1 MELGLNKM
9 PWYGQI
15 LLFGMLAGLAVY
27 GFEYF
32 YAADARVKLQAKQ
45 DDLVQVRARVS
56 RGQAIAAQLPQFQ
69 AKVAELESRLEV
81 LKTQLP
87 DQRDVGE
94 MLRRVQTLATQ
105 SNLVVKTFRPQPL
118 KQKELHTEWP
128 MLLEFDG
135 SYHNL
140 GLFFDRVSKVP
151 RIINISDI
159 GIHAYDAKAQA
170 EQSVTVAASVIAT
183 AFVLVDKPP
192 AGMKKPG
199 TPGAPGAPA
208 APAATATPAPIAA
221 PVSGFAG
228 PAAAAINGA
237 KTIAAASSVA
247 SATTR

>member
-9 PWYGQI
+9 PWYVQI
-15 LLFGMLAGLAVY
+15 LLFGVLAGLAVY

-32 YAADARVKLQAKQ
+32 YAADARVKLQAKATE
-45 DDLVQVRARVS
+45 LEQVRARVS

-69 AKVAELESRLEV
+69 ARVADLESRLEV

-105 SNLVVKTFRPQPL
+105 SNLAVKTFRPQPL

-159 GIHAYDAKAQA
+159 GIVAQDPKTQA
-170 EQSVTVAASVIAT
+170 EQGTTISAQVLAT
-183 AFVLVDKPP
+183 AFVLIDKPP
-192 AGMKKPG
+192 SAAK
-199 TPGAPGAPA
+199 PGAPGAPA
-208 APAATATPAPIAA
+208 APGA
-221 PVSGFAG
+221 AG
-228 PAAAAINGA
+228 PAGSAAPGIPAINAA
-237 KTIAAASSVA
+237 KTAAAASSAA
-247 SATTR
+247 SAATR

>member
-32 YAADARVKLQAKQ
+32 YAADARAKLQTKQ
-45 DDLVQVRARVS
+45 DELEQVRARVS

-69 AKVAELESRLEV
+69 ARVADLESRLEV

-159 GIHAYDAKAQA
+159 GIQAQDPKTQA
-170 EQSVTVAASVIAT
+170 EQGTTIAAQVLAT
-183 AFVLVDKPP
+183 AFVLVDKPSG
-192 AGMKKPG
+192 AK
-199 TPGAPGAPA
+199 PGAPGAPA
-208 APAATATPAPIAA
+208 A
-221 PVSGFAG
+221 AG
-228 PAAAAINGA
+228 PAGSAAPGIPAINAA
-237 KTIAAASSVA
+237 KTAAAASSAA
-247 SATTR
+247 SAATR

>member
-15 LLFGMLAGLAVY
+15 LLFGILAGLAVF

-32 YAADARVKLQAKQ
+32 YAADARVKLDGKAQE
-45 DDLVQVRARVS
+45 LEQVRARVT
-56 RGQAIAAQLPQFQ
+56 RGQLIAAQLPQFQ
-69 AKVAELESRLEV
+69 AQVADLESRLEV

-87 DQRDVGE
+87 ETRDVGE

-105 SNLVVKTFRPQPL
+105 SNLVVRTFRPQPL

-135 SYHNL
+135 TYHNL

-159 GIHAYDAKAQA
+159 GIKAQDPKTQA
-170 EQSVTVAASVIAT
+170 EQGTTIAASVIAT

-192 AGMKKPG
+192 AGAARPA
-199 TPGAPGAPA
+199 GAPPAAGAAPSGTASAPA
-208 APAATATPAPIAA
+208 PM
-221 PVSGFAG
+221 G

-237 KTIAAASSVA
+237 KTAAAASSAA
-247 SATTR
+247 SAATR

>member
-15 LLFGMLAGLAVY
+15 LLFGVLAGMTVY

-32 YAADARVKLQAKQ
+32 YAADARVKLQGKEQ
-45 DDLVQVRARVS
+45 ELGQVRERVA
-56 RGQAIAAQLPQFQ
+56 RGQVIAAQLSQFQ
-69 AKVAELESRLEV
+69 AKVVDLESRLEV

-87 DQRDVGE
+87 EQRDVGE

-105 SNLVVKTFRPQPL
+105 SNLVVRTFRPQAL

-135 SYHNL
+135 TYHDL

-159 GIHAYDAKAQA
+159 GIHAQDPKTQA
-170 EQSVTVAASVIAT
+170 EQGKTVSASVIAT

-192 AGMKKPG
+192 AGAK
-199 TPGAPGAPA
+199 PGAPGAAGAAGSA
-208 APAATATPAPIAA
+208 APGIP
-221 PVSGFAG
+221 
-228 PAAAAINGA
+228 AINAA
-237 KTIAAASSVA
+237 KTAAAASSAA
-247 SATTR
+247 SAGAR

>member
-9 PWYGQI
+9 PWYGQL
-15 LLFGMLAGLAVY
+15 LLFGVLAGATVY
-27 GFEYF
+27 GFDYF
-32 YAADARVKLQAKQ
+32 YAADARAKLLGKETE
-45 DDLVQVRARVS
+45 LTQVRERVA

-69 AKVAELESRLEV
+69 ARVADLETRLEV

-87 DQRDVGE
+87 EQRDVGE

-105 SNLVVKTFRPQPL
+105 SNLVVKTFRPQAL

-151 RIINISDI
+151 RIINISNI
-159 GIHAYDAKAQA
+159 GMHAYDLKTQA
-170 EQSVTVAASVIAT
+170 EQGNTVAASVIAT

-192 AGMKKPG
+192 AGK
-199 TPGAPGAPA
+199 PGAPGAQGA
-208 APAATATPAPIAA
+208 AGTP
-221 PVSGFAG
+221 GYAG
-228 PAAAAINGA
+228 PGAAAINA
-237 KTIAAASSVA
+237 SKTAAAASSAA
-247 SATTR
+247 SAPSR

>member
-1 MELGLNKM
+1 METGLNKM

-15 LLFGMLAGLAVY
+15 LLFGVLAGATLY
-27 GFEYF
+27 GFDYF
-32 YAADARVKLQAKQ
+32 YAADARVKLQGKEQELSA
-45 DDLVQVRARVS
+45 VRERVA

-69 AKVAELESRLEV
+69 AKVADLETRLEV

-87 DQRDVGE
+87 EQRDVGE

-105 SNLVVKTFRPQPL
+105 SNLVVKTFRPQAL

-135 SYHNL
+135 TYHDL

-159 GIHAYDAKAQA
+159 GIHAQDAKTQA
-170 EQSVTVAASVIAT
+170 EQGKTVAASVIAT

-192 AGMKKPG
+192 AGAK
-199 TPGAPGAPA
+199 PGAPGAAGAGSA
-208 APAATATPAPIAA
+208 APGIP
-221 PVSGFAG
+221 
-228 PAAAAINGA
+228 AINAA
-237 KTIAAASSVA
+237 KTAAAASSAA
-247 SATTR
+247 SAPAR

>member
-15 LLFGMLAGLAVY
+15 LLFGLLAGLAVF

-32 YAADARVKLQAKQ
+32 YANDARLKLDGKAQELEA
-45 DDLVQVRARVS
+45 VRARVT
-56 RGQAIAAQLPQFQ
+56 RGQLIAAQLPQFQ
-69 AKVAELESRLEV
+69 AQVADLESRLEV

-87 DQRDVGE
+87 ETRDVGE

-105 SNLVVKTFRPQPL
+105 SNLVVRTFRPQPL

-135 SYHNL
+135 TYHNL

-151 RIINISDI
+151 RIINISNI
-159 GIHAYDAKAQA
+159 GIRAQDAKTQA
-170 EQSVTVAASVIAT
+170 EQGTTIAASVLAT

-192 AGMKKPG
+192 AGAKGVAG
-199 TPGAPGAPA
+199 TPGA
-208 APAATATPAPIAA
+208 ATAGTSAA
-221 PVSGFAG
+221 NTTAG
-228 PAAAAINGA
+228 GPGAAAINAA
-237 KTIAAASSVA
+237 KTAAAASSAA
-247 SATTR
+247 SAPTR

>member
-15 LLFGMLAGLAVY
+15 LLFGVLAGMTVY

-32 YAADARVKLQAKQ
+32 YAADARVKLQGKEQ
-45 DDLVQVRARVS
+45 ELSQVRERVQ
-56 RGQAIAAQLPQFQ
+56 RGQMIAAQLPQFQ
-69 AKVAELESRLEV
+69 AKVADLETRLEV

-87 DQRDVGE
+87 EQRDVGE

-105 SNLVVKTFRPQPL
+105 SNLVVKTFRPQAL

-135 SYHNL
+135 TYHDL

-159 GIHAYDAKAQA
+159 GIHAQDPKTQA
-170 EQSVTVAASVIAT
+170 EQGKTVSAQVIAT

-192 AGMKKPG
+192 AGAK
-199 TPGAPGAPA
+199 PGAPGAPGATGSA
-208 APAATATPAPIAA
+208 APGIP
-221 PVSGFAG
+221 
-228 PAAAAINGA
+228 AINAA
-237 KTIAAASSVA
+237 KTAAAASSAA
-247 SATTR
+247 SAPAR

>member
-15 LLFGMLAGLAVY
+15 LLMGVLAGATVY

-32 YAADARVKLQAKQ
+32 YGADARAKLESKETE
-45 DDLVQVRARVS
+45 LGQVRERVA

-69 AKVAELESRLEV
+69 AKVADLETRLEV

-87 DQRDVGE
+87 EQRDVGE

-105 SNLVVKTFRPQPL
+105 SNLVVRTFRPQAL

-159 GIHAYDAKAQA
+159 GIHAHDAKTQA
-170 EQSVTVAASVIAT
+170 EQGNTVAASVIAT
-183 AFVLVDKPP
+183 AFVLVDKPK
-192 AGMKKPG
+192 AGAKG
-199 TPGAPGAPA
+199 APGAPGAA
-208 APAATATPAPIAA
+208 
-221 PVSGFAG
+221 AG
-228 PAAAAINGA
+228 PGGPGAAAINAA
-237 KTIAAASSVA
+237 KTAAAASSAA
-247 SATTR
+247 SAPSR

>member
-15 LLFGMLAGLAVY
+15 LLFGVLAGMTVY

-32 YAADARVKLQAKQ
+32 YAADAKVKLQGKEQ
-45 DDLVQVRARVS
+45 ELEQVRERVA

-69 AKVAELESRLEV
+69 AKVADLESRLEV

-87 DQRDVGE
+87 EQRDVGE

-105 SNLVVKTFRPQPL
+105 SNLVVRTFRPQAL

-135 SYHNL
+135 TYHDL

-159 GIHAYDAKAQA
+159 GIHAQDPKTQA
-170 EQSVTVAASVIAT
+170 EQGKTVSASVIAT

-192 AGMKKPG
+192 AGAK
-199 TPGAPGAPA
+199 PGAPGAPGAAGAAGSA
-208 APAATATPAPIAA
+208 APGIP
-221 PVSGFAG
+221 
-228 PAAAAINGA
+228 AINAA
-237 KTIAAASSVA
+237 KTAAAASSAA
-247 SATTR
+247 SAPAR

>member
-15 LLFGMLAGLAVY
+15 LLFGILAGLAVF

-32 YAADARVKLQAKQ
+32 YAADARVKLDGKANE
-45 DDLVQVRARVS
+45 LEQVRARVT

-69 AKVAELESRLEV
+69 AQVADLESRLEV

-87 DQRDVGE
+87 ETRDVGE

-105 SNLVVKTFRPQPL
+105 SNLVVRTFRPQPL

-135 SYHNL
+135 TYHNL

-159 GIHAYDAKAQA
+159 GIRAQDPKTQA
-170 EQSVTVAASVIAT
+170 EQGTTIAASVLAT
-183 AFVLVDKPP
+183 AFVLVDRPP
-192 AGMKKPG
+192 AGAKA
-199 TPGAPGAPA
+199 PGAPGA
-208 APAATATPAPIAA
+208 APAATGATGAGAPGL
-221 PVSGFAG
+221 P
-228 PAAAAINGA
+228 AINAA
-237 KTIAAASSVA
+237 KTAAAASSAA
-247 SATTR
+247 SAPTR

>member
-15 LLFGMLAGLAVY
+15 LVFGLLAGLSVY

-32 YAADARVKLQAKQ
+32 YAGEQRVKLQGKEQELAS
-45 DDLVQVRARVS
+45 VRERVT
-56 RGQAIAAQLPQFQ
+56 RGQLIAAQLPQFQ
-69 AKVAELESRLEV
+69 AKVADLESRLEV

-87 DQRDVGE
+87 EQRDVGE

-105 SNLVVKTFRPQPL
+105 SNLVVRTFRPQAL

-135 SYHNL
+135 TYHDL

-159 GIHAYDAKAQA
+159 GIHQTDAKTQA
-170 EQSVTVAASVIAT
+170 EQGKTVSASVIAT
-183 AFVLVDKPP
+183 AFVLVDKP
-192 AGMKKPG
+192 
-199 TPGAPGAPA
+199 
-208 APAATATPAPIAA
+208 
-221 PVSGFAG
+221 
-228 PAAAAINGA
+228 INGA
-237 KTIAAASSVA
+237 KGAAAAGPGGSAAPGIPAINAAKTAAAASSAA
-247 SATTR
+247 SAPSR

>member
-69 AKVAELESRLEV
+69 ARVADLESRLEV

-118 KQKELHTEWP
+118 RQKELHTEWP

-159 GIHAYDAKAQA
+159 GIQAQDPKT
-170 EQSVTVAASVIAT
+170 QSESGNTIAAQVLAT
-183 AFVLVDKPP
+183 AFVLIEKPP
-192 AGMKKPG
+192 SGA
-199 TPGAPGAPA
+199 TPGAPGAAA
-208 APAATATPAPIAA
+208 APNAAGAERAA
-221 PVSGFAG
+221 V
-228 PAAAAINGA
+228 
-237 KTIAAASSVA
+237 
-247 SATTR
+247 